1 MLNSSNKNKNK
12 ACLPFVLALFASPAF
27 AQRPL
32 PASPITQAT
41 LDDHRKHDARS
52 PLCTR
57 DEITLWTCE
66 NKKRV
71 FSLCS
76 SPTASRTTGYLQYRA
91 ATGGKVTFAYPAVK
105 APPLGLF
112 KYDIFGN
119 GDASIAFTNNG
130 YAYNLAD
137 VLRGHSAIYIAAPG
151 VSGKET
157 RIACGPNQSLQL
169 DDTMRLMSEFG
180 LWTRD

>member
-1 MLNSSNKNKNK
+1 MKNKHK
-12 ACLPFVLALFASPAF
+12 ACVSFVLALIASPAF
-27 AQRPL
+27 AQAPV
-32 PASPITQAT
+32 PTSPITQAT
-41 LDDHRKHDARS
+41 LDDDREHDARS

-66 NKKRV
+66 NRKRV

-91 ATGGKVTFAYPAVK
+91 ATGGKVTFAYPTVK

-119 GDASIAFTNNG
+119 GDASIEFTNKG
-130 YAYNLAD
+130 YVYNLAD
-137 VLRGHSAIYIAAPG
+137 VLRGRSAIYIAAPG

-157 RIACGPNQSLQL
+157 RIACGPNQSLQRN
-169 DDTMRLMSEFG
+169 DTMRLMSAFG
-180 LWTRD
+180 LWPRD